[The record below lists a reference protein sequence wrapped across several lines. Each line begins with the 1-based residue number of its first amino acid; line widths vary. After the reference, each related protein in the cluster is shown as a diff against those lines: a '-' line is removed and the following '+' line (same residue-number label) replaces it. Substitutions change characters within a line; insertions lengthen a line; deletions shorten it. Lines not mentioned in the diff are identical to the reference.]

1 MPWWADLLISIGA
14 ALLLVWVVVVVAL
27 FRSGRGLRGMTEA
40 ARLLPDLVRL
50 LSRLA
55 RDPGLPRGVRIR
67 LWLLLGYLASPIDLI
82 PDFIPVLGDAPSLAL
97 SLYQL
102 AVARRLGVPRSVRVR
117 MGINIGID
125 TLVGGVPVLG
135 DLVDTLFKVHLRN
148 QRLIDAY
155 LQRTRS
161 G

>member
-1 MPWWADLLISIGA
+1 MPRLRLPG
-14 ALLLVWVVVVVAL
+14 
-27 FRSGRGLRGMTEA
+27 RSAQQSEPT
-40 ARLLPDLVRL
+40 
-50 LSRLA
+50 LSPAERRAIERSRRLA
-55 RDPGLPRGVRIR
+55 TLVDAQWRVGPFRFGIETLV
-67 LWLLLGYLASPIDLI
+67 
-82 PDFIPVLGDAPSLAL
+82 DFIPVLGDAPSLAL